1 MGALTLSANLL
12 APKMKEL
19 HEFVIPHITP
29 YWREVADY
37 LEYNIAVIKTIKEKF
52 NYNPVKCCDDLLR
65 NWLSTSNGVGPK
77 TWSTLI
83 VTLKEIKDLEEV
95 AKQIERH
102 IIDIQKKL
110 K

>member
-1 MGALTLSANLL
+1 
-12 APKMKEL
+12 MKEL

-29 YWREVADY
+29 YWKEVADY

-83 VTLKEIKDLEEV
+83 VTLREIRDLKEV
-95 AKQIERH
+95 AKQVERH